1 MCENRWEMLKIRV
14 RSLVSRKERF
24 PSSLLLTVL
33 CLTGL
38 RSKLHEIMVRNR
50 IVWFGCRELVSVAE
64 DVPSNLQQSVFFL
77 SIFSSDYWRLP
88 DFYTNCCNYPS
99 CFYIAVY
106 SCFFFFWCYALHSL
120 SSSFWFPLF
129 FCHLYEII
137 SQACKHLPSEILKE
151 LIFQNLFIDV
161 KMLRTFISFKLL
173 KLNNLL

>member
-88 DFYTNCCNYPS
+88 DFYTNWCNYPS

-106 SCFFFFWCYALHSL
+106 SCFFFFLVLCPSFFIFFFLIPSIFLSFVWNNFSSMQTPTIWNLKGAYFPESLYRRENVKDLH
-120 SSSFWFPLF
+120 
-129 FCHLYEII
+129 
-137 SQACKHLPSEILKE
+137 
-151 LIFQNLFIDV
+151 IF
-161 KMLRTFISFKLL
+161 
-173 KLNNLL
+173 